1 MYKLSRVFLH
11 NLGINGGLYF
21 DDFELDFNDENNNAS
36 HFLIDTENGGGKTT
50 IISLVHTALLPD
62 KAYFIQSLRPNS
74 KIKLDDYVQ
83 DELGFIM
90 LELEKEDD
98 GSILNNKEKLII
110 MQSLIK
116 NSSGIA
122 RNFYTFIPNSFSYDD
137 CKEFVKNLKDL
148 KKLKDKLNENTA
160 NFAFI
165 TDSNSKHVDYLC
177 QNYGF
182 DKDILKLYAKFN
194 SEEGGISNF
203 FNFNTIKEFLSKLFF
218 LLLDNTSRNDLLN
231 DIKNHKDNISKK
243 PELEK
248 KLVFY
253 KDFLKIIDDLVLIDS
268 KKQEKI
274 KQKDEILSTLFNVKD
289 KLESRQENLNTQK
302 QDLEKQNKE
311 LENDINLLKN
321 KICENEKYKEF
332 YAYKKVEIDIKNLE
346 QENKIKASLI
356 LDNEI
361 KIHSIKTLIEQNK
374 YNELYKIYKEKED
387 LLTKQNK
394 DIEPF
399 LNSLKNAKCKLSDK
413 LGYEIKQLNNTIKQ
427 DEVKKKEI
435 IEKIS
440 TLDKSKSENDKQVG
454 GLNSEIKSLLG
465 KISDFEFK
473 KQKLLDDLI
482 LQENESLKE
491 CKERLEKEYNENK
504 FQKITKEN
512 ELKNTQTLQN
522 EKTQKASSLKA
533 DKKIKEKEK
542 QDYQEQINQAIKL
555 QKDIKT
561 NEILKVLVDYND
573 DFIIDNDLLN
583 KLNETINQTEYK
595 LTEQGYK
602 IKVLDEKIAILQDTK
617 TPLISK
623 ATKRAL
629 DLLRE
634 KISGVGYYI
643 HYLNTTEKSKL
654 KEKLYKN
661 PSIYSGLYV
670 NDKENIA
677 KAKEILKEH
686 NFNDIVFINEINPN
700 DEQGASF
707 YINDDEKYYN
717 IDNYEEILNA
727 LEDDLSGAKNIKNNL
742 ENKLKDM
749 KIAKDLLKLY
759 LKSFGDGRLEKLQ
772 NNLKNTDDE
781 ISKIDEK
788 IFNLNKELENLQISF
803 ENLEKNIKNLQEL
816 ISDFFAKNERL
827 KYLLEVDFTKLQ
839 IELENSQNKLFDKE
853 KENEKINVDKKDL
866 ENYKNELE
874 ENTRQNENKITAY
887 KNKYDYIS
895 INENYISLELSKQN
909 IEELENEY
917 KKCKKIYDDF
927 VKDKNLDNLKHE
939 ISELENS
946 LDAKRLLLDNLKQ
959 NPNFKEEIL
968 RDFMGVFDLD
978 SKIDEFSKLNDKT
991 KEKINKNKGEKEQL
1005 LKQKEILEKQCYLY
1019 SLSYDENLDIN
1030 ELIKNNDKQLKDDK
1044 QELDILENNLKEL
1057 ADELLKAKD
1066 DYSNF
1071 KTIFNEFNSYLK
1083 HYLDYQYEKKDVE
1096 FEIGFKELLDEGV
1109 SKLNNLEKDIK
1120 EFEKQ
1125 IEDKHSE
1132 YSYLMSKIELKEV
1145 ANYNNLKVNELLV
1158 KQEEIDRNIKI
1169 TNAELDTIKI
1179 KLEGLLSKLKVYIEQ
1194 ICNTLHRLEL
1204 SSKLDDNLEQ
1214 IGGKYFL
1221 KIKKFDKRQISENDV
1236 DILFEKIK
1244 NDDSFAHNKDNCD
1257 IFSANLIMELNPH
1270 ISVEVIK
1277 IDDKGNHYMSVDE
1290 QKSSGGETLTM
1301 AFILYL
1307 VITKLKYARS
1317 DKNMRF
1323 LILDNPIGTA
1333 NRKSLLQ
1340 AQIKM
1345 ANKLGFQLIYTTPI
1359 ADKNSQISFLNR
1371 ISLMFDKEDI
1381 NTGRKYLT
1389 TIKGMIKNEN
1399 KII

>member
-50 IISLVHTALLPD
+50 IISLIHTALLPD

-83 DELGFIM
+83 DELGFII
-90 LELEKEDD
+90 LELEKEED
-98 GSILNNKEKLII
+98 GSILSNKEKLII

-116 NSSGIA
+116 NSNSLA
-122 RNFYTFIPNSFSYDD
+122 RNFYTFIPNSFSYDE
-137 CKEFVKNLKDL
+137 CRELVKNLKDL
-148 KKLKDKLNENTA
+148 KKLKEKLNENTA

-218 LLLDNTSRNDLLN
+218 LLSDNTSRNDLLN
-231 DIKNHKDNISKK
+231 DIKNHKDNINKK

-274 KQKDEILSTLFNVKD
+274 KQKDEILSTLFNLKD
-289 KLESRQENLNTQK
+289 KLDNKQEALNTQK
-302 QDLEKQNKE
+302 QILDEQKKE

-321 KICENEKYKEF
+321 KIFENEKYKEF

-346 QENKIKASLI
+346 QENKIKENLI
-356 LDNEI
+356 LDNER
-361 KIHSIKTLIEQNK
+361 KIHSIKTLIEQKK
-374 YNELYKIYKEKED
+374 YDELYKTHKEKED

-399 LNSLKNAKCKLSDK
+399 SNSLKNAKSKLSDK
-413 LGYEIKQLNNTIKQ
+413 LSYEIKQLNNTIKQ

-440 TLDKSKSENDKQVG
+440 TLDKSKSENDKQIG
-454 GLNSEIKSLLG
+454 GLNNEIKSLLD
-465 KISDFEFK
+465 KINDFEFK
-473 KQKLLDDLI
+473 KQKLLDELI
-482 LQENESLKE
+482 LKDNESLKE
-491 CKERLEKEYNENK
+491 CKERLEREYNENK
-504 FQKITKEN
+504 FQKTIKEN
-512 ELKNTQTLQN
+512 EHKNTQSKIG
-522 EKTQKASSLKA
+522 EKTQEINNLRA

-542 QDYQEQINQAIKL
+542 QDYQKQINQALNL
-555 QKDIKT
+555 QNIIKT

-595 LTEQGYK
+595 ITEQCYK
-602 IKVLDEKIAILQDTK
+602 IKILDEKIAILQDTK
-617 TPLISK
+617 TPLISES
-623 ATKRAL
+623 TKRAL

-661 PSIYSGLYV
+661 PSVYSGLYV

-700 DEQGASF
+700 DEQRASF

-727 LEDDLSGAKNIKNNL
+727 LEDDLNVTKNIKNNL
-742 ENKLKDM
+742 ENKLKVM
-749 KIAKDLLKLY
+749 EAAKDLLKRY
-759 LKSFGDGRLEKLQ
+759 LESFGGDKLEKLQ
-772 NNLKNTDDE
+772 DDLKNTDDE

-788 IFNLNKELENLQISF
+788 NSYLNEELENLNKSF
-803 ENLEKNIKNLQEL
+803 KDLENNINNLQDL
-816 ISDFFAKNERL
+816 ISDFGAKNERV
-827 KYLLEVDFTKLQ
+827 KSLLEIDFTELQ
-839 IELENSQNKLFDKE
+839 EELGNSKNKLFDKE
-853 KENEKINVDKKDL
+853 KENKKINIDKKDL

-874 ENTRQNENKITAY
+874 ENIKQNYNKVTAY

-927 VKDKNLDNLKHE
+927 VKDKNLDSLKYE

-946 LDAKRLLLDNLKQ
+946 LNAKRLLLDSLKQ

-991 KEKINKNKGEKEQL
+991 KEKINKNQGEKEQL
-1005 LKQKEILEKQCYLY
+1005 LKQKEILEKQCDLC
-1019 SLSYDENLDIN
+1019 SLNYDESLDIN
-1030 ELIKNNDKQLKDDK
+1030 ELMENNDKQLKDDK
-1044 QELDILENNLKEL
+1044 QELGILENTLKEL
-1057 ADELLKAKD
+1057 DDKLSKAKD

-1071 KTIFNEFNSYLK
+1071 KTIFKEFNSYLK
-1083 HYLDYQYEKKDVE
+1083 HYSDYKYEKKDME
-1096 FEIGFKELLDEGV
+1096 FEMGFKEFLDEGV

-1120 EFEKQ
+1120 ELEEQ

-1145 ANYNNLKVNELLV
+1145 ANYNNLKVNELLG
-1158 KQEEIDRNIKI
+1158 KQDEINNNIKI
-1169 TNAELDTIKI
+1169 ANAELDTIKI
-1179 KLEGLLSKLKVYIEQ
+1179 KLEGLLSKLKEYIEQ
-1194 ICNTLHRLEL
+1194 ICNMLHRLEL

-1214 IGGKYFL
+1214 IGGKHFL
-1221 KIKKFDKRQISENDV
+1221 KIKKFDKKQISEKDV

-1244 NDDSFAHNKDNCD
+1244 NDDSFTRNKDNCD
-1257 IFSANLIMELNPH
+1257 NFSANLVAELNPH
-1270 ISVEVIK
+1270 INIEVIK
-1277 IDDKGNHYMSVDE
+1277 IDDKGNRYMSVDE

-1389 TIKGMIKNEN
+1389 TIKGMIKNEI
-1399 KII
+1399 KVD